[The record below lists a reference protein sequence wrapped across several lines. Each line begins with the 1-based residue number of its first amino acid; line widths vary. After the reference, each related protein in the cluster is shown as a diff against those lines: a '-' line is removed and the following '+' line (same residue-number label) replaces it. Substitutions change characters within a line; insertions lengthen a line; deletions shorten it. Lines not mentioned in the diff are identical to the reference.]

1 MQPTAVRPDVV
12 AAPQAPSG
20 FPFWVFAPV
29 LLLVALYVARTSRRV
44 RLRAAG
50 PVGAWNEVLDSLQL
64 AGLRPRASRTVPDV
78 GREWGEA
85 GVRLAA
91 LVDWAAFGPS
101 AGKVASAPRPA
112 GRENSWQLARQVRKA
127 VRRKA
132 SWWRKAVWA
141 VDPRPLFRR

>member
-1 MQPTAVRPDVV
+1 
-12 AAPQAPSG
+12 
-20 FPFWVFAPV
+20 VFTPV
-29 LLLVALYVARTSRRV
+29 LLLVVLYVARTSRRL

-78 GREWGEA
+78 GQEWGEA
-85 GVRLAA
+85 GARLAVM
-91 LVDWAAFGPS
+91 VDQAAF
-101 AGKVASAPRPA
+101 APAPERV
-112 GRENSWQLARQVRKA
+112 EHSWRLARQVRKA

-132 SWWRKAVWA
+132 SWWRKVVWA

>member
-1 MQPTAVRPDVV
+1 VPPLVQPTAVRPDAV
-12 AAPQAPSG
+12 AAPEVPAG

-29 LLLVALYVARTSRRV
+29 LLLVLLYVARTSRRV

-64 AGLRPRASRTVPDV
+64 AGLRPKPSRTVPDV
-78 GREWGEA
+78 AGEWGEA
-85 GVRLAA
+85 GARLAVM
-91 LVDWAAFGPS
+91 VDQAAF
-101 AGKVASAPRPA
+101 APRPV
-112 GRENSWQLARQVRKA
+112 RQENSWRLARQVRKS

-132 SWWRKAVWA
+132 SWWRRVVWA